1 MTEPATLGGG
11 RYTVRGVL
19 GEGAQGKTYDA
30 VDANGRSV
38 AIKRFDVRGA
48 KGWKDVELA
57 EREARVL
64 STIDHPLVP
73 RYIEHFE
80 DDGALFLVM
89 EKVEGETLETIRKR
103 EGALSEDEVRR
114 FLADADRALTYLHG
128 RASPIVHR
136 DIKPRNV
143 IRRPNGSY
151 VIVDFGAVAEL
162 IQRRGGGSTVVG
174 TMGFMAPE
182 QFQGRALPST
192 DIYAVGAT
200 ALSLLAGAD
209 PDTLPHQGLKV
220 DVRGALGDRVS
231 PTMIAS
237 LEHMLEPD
245 PDRRAQSL
253 GNALDNVRK
262 STSIPAG
269 DPVAGRADTMVAR
282 GKPDGIRSY
291 PPGPSPF
298 APPSSQHPQPHPAAV
313 YRPPGP
319 GDEMVKSIRRLLWVL
334 WGLGWVLVPVTLGEL
349 GMKRGIPPIMFGS
362 LALIIILTWHKGAAL
377 RALLNAIG
385 IQAGGASQQT
395 APPGYTSQAPPP
407 HAHRSA
413 PPPAHRARI
422 DVGPQAQVRVHTT
435 EIQGDELGQTE
446 RTSARTEVAAPQ
458 RARRL

>member
-1 MTEPATLGGG
+1 MSEPTTLGAG

-73 RYIEHFE
+73 RYVEHFE

-89 EKVEGETLETIRKR
+89 EKVEGETLESIRKR

-162 IQRRGGGSTVVG
+162 IMKRGGGSTVVG

-182 QFQGRALPST
+182 QFQGRALPAT
-192 DIYAVGAT
+192 DVYAVGAT
-200 ALSLLAGAD
+200 ALAMLAGAD
-209 PDTLPHQGLKV
+209 PDTLPHQGLRV
-220 DVRGALGDRVS
+220 DVRSAVGNRVS
-231 PTMIAS
+231 PTMLTS
-237 LEHMLEPD
+237 LEQMLEPD

-253 GNALDNVRK
+253 GSALDNVRK
-262 STSIPAG
+262 SASWG
-269 DPVAGRADTMVAR
+269 PVAGSQ
-282 GKPDGIRSY
+282 P
-291 PPGPSPF
+291 
-298 APPSSQHPQPHPAAV
+298 PPSAHIPSNPPARMPQPHPAAI
-313 YRPPGP
+313 YRPTPP
-319 GDEMVKSIRRLLWVL
+319 DEATYKSIRKLLWTL
-334 WGLGWVLVPVTLGEL
+334 WGLGWIIVPVTLGEL
-349 GMKRGIPPIMFGS
+349 GMKRAIPGVMFGS
-362 LALIIILTWHKGAAL
+362 MALIILLTWHKGAIL
-377 RALLNAIG
+377 RALLERLG
-385 IQAGGASQQT
+385 IQLGGLSN
-395 APPGYTSQAPPP
+395 QAPPAQMHP
-407 HAHRSA
+407 SVPPQSA
-413 PPPAHRARI
+413 PRARI
-422 DVGPQAQVRVHTT
+422 DVGPGQVRVHTT
-435 EIQGDELGQTE
+435 EIQADELGQTE
-446 RTSARTEVAAPQ
+446 RTSTRTEVAPHQ